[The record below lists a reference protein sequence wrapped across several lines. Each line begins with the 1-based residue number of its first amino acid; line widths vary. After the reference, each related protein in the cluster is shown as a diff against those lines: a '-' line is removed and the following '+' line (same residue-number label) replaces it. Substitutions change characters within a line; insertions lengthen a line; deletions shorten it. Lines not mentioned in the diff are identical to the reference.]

1 MIDWGTVPKMEVRL
15 RAQLLLTCDVCAKP
29 LLIMIGG
36 VGGQWVFHDG
46 CDTPKVGLEVCRTI
60 MTTGTSV
67 AEDKA

>member
-46 CDTPKVGLEVCRTI
+46 CDTPKVTI

-67 AEDKA
+67 AEDKAP